1 MCLALLPISAFSLTS
16 AALFI
21 LVDGRLL
28 KFSDTNPQT
37 IESINNL
44 IALYEAWN
52 KSEETEQWRA
62 KLPQTQA
69 VEE

>member
-44 IALYEAWN
+44 IAVYEAWN
-52 KSEETEQWRA
+52 KPEEAEQWRA
-62 KLPQTQA
+62 NLPKLEA
-69 VEE
+69 LRE